1 MSAFS
6 CAYIL
11 KLTFICIIIF
21 PIKAKELFQLAKN
34 KFEIDMVNGTIMNKM
49 VSFALPL
56 MLSGILQLLFNA
68 VDIIVVGRFS
78 GSQSLAAVGST
89 SSLIN
94 MLTNLFIGIS
104 LGANVLA
111 ARFYAAG
118 RHKEMS
124 ETVHTAIFTA
134 FLSGVIMIF
143 VGIFFS
149 RPALELMDTPSD
161 VIELAT
167 LYMRIY
173 FVGMPFFMLYNYGA
187 AILRAVGDT
196 KRPLIFLIISGVVN
210 ACLNLLLVIEFKMD
224 VAGVAIATVISQ
236 MISCVLVLI
245 CLYKTDSVYQLR
257 FKKLKIKWEYLGQI
271 FKIGIPAGIQSTL
284 ISFSNVLLQSSVN
297 SFGSIAMA
305 GYTAANNI
313 LSFLYMGANSITQA
327 CMSFTSQN
335 YGARKP
341 KRMDRVLVDGL
352 ILQLVVCLS
361 LGTFAYIFGNEVS
374 SIYTD
379 DPNVIKCSVEILA
392 LTTIPY
398 FLCGFMDTFPG
409 VLRGM
414 GRSTVPMIL
423 CLLGTVGMRIVWIYG
438 FFPHNRTLRYLFI
451 SYPASW
457 IATIVLQLV
466 YYIFI
471 RKRVHKELNS
481 TESFI

>member
-1 MSAFS
+1 M
-6 CAYIL
+6 
-11 KLTFICIIIF
+11 
-21 PIKAKELFQLAKN
+21 AKN
-34 KFEIDMVNGTIMNKM
+34 KYEIDMVNGTIMPKLIT
-49 VSFALPL
+49 FAIPL

-118 RHKEMS
+118 KHKEMS
-124 ETVHTAIFTA
+124 ETVHTSILTA
-134 FLSGVIMIF
+134 LISGVLMIF

-196 KRPLIFLIISGVVN
+196 KRPLIFLVVSGVTN
-210 ACLNLLLVIEFKMD
+210 ACLNLLLVIVFKMD

-245 CLYKTDSVYQLR
+245 CLYKTDAVYQLR
-257 FKKLKIKWEYLGQI
+257 FKKLRIKWEYLGQI
-271 FKIGIPAGIQSTL
+271 FRIGIPAGIQSTL

-305 GYTAANNI
+305 GYTAANNV

-341 KRMDRVLVDGL
+341 KRMDKVLIDGL
-352 ILQLVVCLS
+352 ILQVVICLT
-361 LGTFAYIFGNEVS
+361 LGVLAYVFGNQVS

-392 LTTIPY
+392 LTTVPY

-423 CLLGTVGMRIVWIYG
+423 CLLGTVGVRILWIYC
-438 FFPHNRTLRYLFI
+438 FFPHNRTLGYLFI
-451 SYPASW
+451 SYPVSW
-457 IATIVLQLV
+457 IATIVMQLI

-471 RKRVHKELNS
+471 RKEVHKELNTS
-481 TESFI
+481 NEYTLV

>member
-1 MSAFS
+1 MS
-6 CAYIL
+6 
-11 KLTFICIIIF
+11 
-21 PIKAKELFQLAKN
+21 KN
-34 KFEIDMVNGTIMNKM
+34 KFEIDMVNGSIMDKM
-49 VSFALPL
+49 ISFALPL

-118 RHKEMS
+118 KHKEMS
-124 ETVHTAIFTA
+124 ETVHTAIATA
-134 FLSGVIMIF
+134 FVSGVIMIF
-143 VGIFFS
+143 VGIFLS

-161 VIELAT
+161 VIELST
-167 LYMRIY
+167 LYIRIY
-173 FVGMPFFMLYNYGA
+173 FLGMPFFMLYNYGA

-196 KRPLIFLIISGVVN
+196 KRPLIFLVISGVVN
-210 ACLNLLLVIEFKMD
+210 ACLNMLLVIVFHLD

-236 MISCVLVLI
+236 VISCVLVI
-245 CLYKTDSVYQLR
+245 GCLYKTDAVYQLR
-257 FKKLKIKWEYLGQI
+257 FKKLRIKKKYLVQI
-271 FKIGIPAGIQSTL
+271 FRIGIPAGLQSTL

-313 LSFLYMGANSITQA
+313 LSFLYMAANAVTQA

-335 YGARKP
+335 FGARKP
-341 KRMDRVLVDGL
+341 KRMDRVIIDGM
-352 ILQLVVCLS
+352 ILQFVICLS
-361 LGTFAYIFGNEVS
+361 LGTLAYVFGSQIS

-379 DPNVIKCSVEILA
+379 NFDVIKSSVEILA

-398 FLCGFMDTFPG
+398 FLCGIMDAWPG
-409 VLRGM
+409 IIRGM

-423 CLLGTVGMRIVWIYG
+423 CLIGTVGVRILWIFF
-438 FFPHNRTLRYLFI
+438 FFPHHRTLRYLFI
-451 SYPASW
+451 SYPVSW
-457 IATIVLQLV
+457 IATIIMQLA
-466 YYIFI
+466 YFFII
-471 RKRVHKELNS
+471 RKEIHRELS
-481 TESFI
+481 APEKYSPI

>member
-1 MSAFS
+1 
-6 CAYIL
+6 
-11 KLTFICIIIF
+11 
-21 PIKAKELFQLAKN
+21 
-34 KFEIDMVNGTIMNKM
+34 MVNGSIMDKM
-49 VSFALPL
+49 ISFALPL

-118 RHKEMS
+118 KHKEMS
-124 ETVHTAIFTA
+124 ETVHTAIATA
-134 FLSGVIMIF
+134 FVSGVIMIF
-143 VGIFFS
+143 VGILLS

-161 VIELAT
+161 VIELST
-167 LYMRIY
+167 LYIRIY
-173 FVGMPFFMLYNYGA
+173 FLGMPFFMLYNYGA

-196 KRPLIFLIISGVVN
+196 KRPLIFLVISGVIN
-210 ACLNLLLVIEFKMD
+210 ACLNMLLVIVFHLD

-236 MISCVLVLI
+236 VISCVLVI
-245 CLYKTDSVYQLR
+245 GCLYKTDAVYRLR
-257 FKKLKIKWEYLGQI
+257 FKKLRINRKYLVQI
-271 FKIGIPAGIQSTL
+271 FRIGIPAGLQSTL

-313 LSFLYMGANSITQA
+313 LSFLYMAANAVTQA

-335 YGARKP
+335 FGARKP
-341 KRMDRVLVDGL
+341 KRMDRVIVDGMILQFVICL
-352 ILQLVVCLS
+352 IL
-361 LGTFAYIFGNEVS
+361 GTLAYVFGSQIS

-379 DPNVIKCSVEILA
+379 NSDVIKCSVEILA

-398 FLCGFMDTFPG
+398 FLCGIMDAWPG
-409 VLRGM
+409 IIRGM

-423 CLLGTVGMRIVWIYG
+423 CIIGTVGVRILWIFF
-438 FFPHNRTLRYLFI
+438 FFPHHRTLRYLFI
-451 SYPASW
+451 SYPVSW
-457 IATIVLQLV
+457 IATIIMQLA
-466 YYIFI
+466 YFFII
-471 RKRVHKELNS
+471 RKEIHRELNAPEKYS
-481 TESFI
+481 PI

>member
-1 MSAFS
+1 
-6 CAYIL
+6 
-11 KLTFICIIIF
+11 
-21 PIKAKELFQLAKN
+21 
-34 KFEIDMVNGTIMNKM
+34 MVNGSIMDKM
-49 VSFALPL
+49 ISFALPL

-118 RHKEMS
+118 KHKEMS
-124 ETVHTAIFTA
+124 ETVHTAIATA
-134 FLSGVIMIF
+134 FVSGVIMIF
-143 VGIFFS
+143 VGILLS

-161 VIELAT
+161 VIELST
-167 LYMRIY
+167 LYIRIY
-173 FVGMPFFMLYNYGA
+173 FLGMPFFMLYNYGA

-196 KRPLIFLIISGVVN
+196 KRPLIFLVISGVVN
-210 ACLNLLLVIEFKMD
+210 ACLNMLLVIVFHLD

-236 MISCVLVLI
+236 MISCVLVI
-245 CLYKTDSVYQLR
+245 GCLYKTDAVYRLR
-257 FKKLKIKWEYLGQI
+257 FKKLRINKKYLVQI
-271 FKIGIPAGIQSTL
+271 FRIGIPAGLQSTL

-313 LSFLYMGANSITQA
+313 LSFLYMAANAVTQA

-335 YGARKP
+335 FGARKP
-341 KRMDRVLVDGL
+341 KRMDRVIIDGMILQFVICL
-352 ILQLVVCLS
+352 IL
-361 LGTFAYIFGNEVS
+361 GTLAYVFGSQIS

-379 DPNVIKCSVEILA
+379 NSDVIKSSVEILA

-398 FLCGFMDTFPG
+398 FLCGIMDAWPG
-409 VLRGM
+409 IIRGM

-423 CLLGTVGMRIVWIYG
+423 CIIGTVGVRILWIFF
-438 FFPHNRTLRYLFI
+438 FFPHHRTLRYLFI
-451 SYPASW
+451 SYPVSW
-457 IATIVLQLV
+457 IATIIMQLA
-466 YYIFI
+466 YFFII
-471 RKRVHKELNS
+471 RKEIHRELNAPEKYS
-481 TESFI
+481 PI

>member
-1 MSAFS
+1 MS
-6 CAYIL
+6 
-11 KLTFICIIIF
+11 
-21 PIKAKELFQLAKN
+21 KN
-34 KFEIDMVNGTIMNKM
+34 KFEIDMVNGSIMDKM
-49 VSFALPL
+49 ISFALPL

-118 RHKEMS
+118 KHKEMS
-124 ETVHTAIFTA
+124 ETVHTAIATA
-134 FLSGVIMIF
+134 FVSGVIMIF
-143 VGIFFS
+143 VGILLS

-161 VIELAT
+161 VIELST
-167 LYMRIY
+167 LYIRIY
-173 FVGMPFFMLYNYGA
+173 FLGMPFFMLYNYGA

-196 KRPLIFLIISGVVN
+196 KRPLIFLVISGVVN
-210 ACLNLLLVIEFKMD
+210 ACLNMLLVIVFHLD

-236 MISCVLVLI
+236 VISCVLVI
-245 CLYKTDSVYQLR
+245 GCLYKTDAVYRLR
-257 FKKLKIKWEYLGQI
+257 FKKLRINRKYLVQI
-271 FKIGIPAGIQSTL
+271 FRIGIPAGLQSTL

-313 LSFLYMGANSITQA
+313 LSFLYMAANAVTQA

-335 YGARKP
+335 FGARKP
-341 KRMDRVLVDGL
+341 KRMDRVIIDGMILQFVICL
-352 ILQLVVCLS
+352 IL
-361 LGTFAYIFGNEVS
+361 GTLAYVFGSQIS

-379 DPNVIKCSVEILA
+379 NSDVIKCSVEILA

-398 FLCGFMDTFPG
+398 FLCGIMDAWPG
-409 VLRGM
+409 IIRGM

-423 CLLGTVGMRIVWIYG
+423 CIIGTVGVRILWIFF
-438 FFPHNRTLRYLFI
+438 FFPHYRTLRYLFI
-451 SYPASW
+451 SYPVSW
-457 IATIVLQLV
+457 IATIIMQLA
-466 YYIFI
+466 YFFII
-471 RKRVHKELNS
+471 RKEIHRELNAPEKYS
-481 TESFI
+481 PI

>member
-1 MSAFS
+1 MLFVLNFKDD
-6 CAYIL
+6 C
-11 KLTFICIIIF
+11 TIII
-21 PIKAKELFQLAKN
+21 PEKKKENFELAKN
-34 KFEIDMVNGTIMNKM
+34 KYEIDMINGTIMPKLIT
-49 VSFALPL
+49 FAIPL

-118 RHKEMS
+118 KHKEMS
-124 ETVHTAIFTA
+124 ETVHTSILTA
-134 FLSGVIMIF
+134 FISGVLMIF

-196 KRPLIFLIISGVVN
+196 KRPLIFLVVSGVTN
-210 ACLNLLLVIEFKMD
+210 ACLNLLLVIVFKMD

-245 CLYKTDSVYQLR
+245 CLYKTDAVYQLR
-257 FKKLKIKWEYLGQI
+257 FKKLRIKWEYLGQI
-271 FKIGIPAGIQSTL
+271 FRIGIPAGIQSTL

-305 GYTAANNI
+305 GYTAANNV

-341 KRMDRVLVDGL
+341 KRMDKVLIDGL
-352 ILQLVVCLS
+352 ILQVVICLT
-361 LGTFAYIFGNEVS
+361 LGVLAYVFGNQVS
-374 SIYTD
+374 NIYTD

-392 LTTIPY
+392 LTTVPY

-423 CLLGTVGMRIVWIYG
+423 CLLGTVGVRILWIYC
-438 FFPHNRTLRYLFI
+438 FFPHNRTLGYLFV
-451 SYPASW
+451 SYPVSW
-457 IATIVLQLV
+457 IATIVMQLI

-471 RKRVHKELNS
+471 RKEVHKELNVS
-481 TESFI
+481 SKYTLV

>member
-1 MSAFS
+1 M
-6 CAYIL
+6 
-11 KLTFICIIIF
+11 
-21 PIKAKELFQLAKN
+21 
-34 KFEIDMVNGTIMNKM
+34 DKM
-49 VSFALPL
+49 ISFALPL

-118 RHKEMS
+118 KHKEMS
-124 ETVHTAIFTA
+124 ETVHTAIATA
-134 FLSGVIMIF
+134 FVSGVIMIF
-143 VGIFFS
+143 VGIFLS

-161 VIELAT
+161 VIELST
-167 LYMRIY
+167 LYIRIY
-173 FVGMPFFMLYNYGA
+173 FLGMPFFMLYNYGA

-196 KRPLIFLIISGVVN
+196 KRPLIFLVISGVVN
-210 ACLNLLLVIEFKMD
+210 ACLNMLLVIVFHLD

-236 MISCVLVLI
+236 VISCVLVI
-245 CLYKTDSVYQLR
+245 GCLYKTDAVYQLR
-257 FKKLKIKWEYLGQI
+257 FKKLRIKKKYLVQI
-271 FKIGIPAGIQSTL
+271 FRIGIPAGLQSTL

-313 LSFLYMGANSITQA
+313 LSFLYMAANAVTQA

-335 YGARKP
+335 FGARKP
-341 KRMDRVLVDGL
+341 KRMDRVIIDGM
-352 ILQLVVCLS
+352 ILQFVICLS
-361 LGTFAYIFGNEVS
+361 LGTLAYVFGSQIS

-379 DPNVIKCSVEILA
+379 NFDVIKSSVEILA

-398 FLCGFMDTFPG
+398 FLCGIMDAWPG
-409 VLRGM
+409 IIRGM

-423 CLLGTVGMRIVWIYG
+423 CLIGTVGVRILWIFF
-438 FFPHNRTLRYLFI
+438 FFPHHRTLRYLFI
-451 SYPASW
+451 SYPVSW
-457 IATIVLQLV
+457 IATIIMQLA
-466 YYIFI
+466 YFFII
-471 RKRVHKELNS
+471 RKEIHRELS
-481 TESFI
+481 APEKYSPI

>member
-1 MSAFS
+1 M
-6 CAYIL
+6 
-11 KLTFICIIIF
+11 
-21 PIKAKELFQLAKN
+21 AKN
-34 KFEIDMVNGTIMNKM
+34 KYEIDMVNGTIMPKLIT
-49 VSFALPL
+49 FAIPL

-118 RHKEMS
+118 KHKEMS
-124 ETVHTAIFTA
+124 ETVHTSILTA
-134 FLSGVIMIF
+134 FISGVLMIF
-143 VGIFFS
+143 VGILFS

-196 KRPLIFLIISGVVN
+196 KRPLIFLVVSGITN
-210 ACLNLLLVIEFKMD
+210 ACLNLLLVIVFKMD

-245 CLYKTDSVYQLR
+245 CLYKTDAVYQLR
-257 FKKLKIKWEYLGQI
+257 FKKLRIKWEYLGQI
-271 FKIGIPAGIQSTL
+271 FRIGIPAGIQSTL

-305 GYTAANNI
+305 GYTAANNV

-341 KRMDRVLVDGL
+341 KRMDKVLIDGL
-352 ILQLVVCLS
+352 ILQVVICLT
-361 LGTFAYIFGNEVS
+361 LGVLAYVFGNQVS
-374 SIYTD
+374 HIYTD

-392 LTTIPY
+392 LTTVPY

-423 CLLGTVGMRIVWIYG
+423 CLLGTVGVRILWIYC
-438 FFPHNRTLRYLFI
+438 FFPHNRTLGYLFV
-451 SYPASW
+451 SYPVSW
-457 IATIVLQLV
+457 IATIVMQLI
-466 YYIFI
+466 YYIFV
-471 RKRVHKELNS
+471 RKEVHKELNVS
-481 TESFI
+481 SEYTLV